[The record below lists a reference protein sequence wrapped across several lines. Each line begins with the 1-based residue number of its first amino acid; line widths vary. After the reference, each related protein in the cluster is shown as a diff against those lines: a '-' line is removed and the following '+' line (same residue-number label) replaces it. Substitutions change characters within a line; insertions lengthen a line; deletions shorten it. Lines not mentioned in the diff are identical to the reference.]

1 MNADIYSE
9 IAKRTG
15 GDVYIGVVGPVRTG
29 KSTFIKRFMESLVLP
44 NIENSFDRERAQ
56 DEMPQSAAGRT
67 VMTAEP
73 KFIPDE
79 AVRVNLS
86 DNVSARVRMVDCV
99 GYMIPDA
106 MGQTE
111 DGGPRMVH
119 TPWRDEPMP
128 FAEAAEYGTRKVIT
142 DHSTVGIVVT
152 GDGTVGEFPRQS
164 YVSAETRVIN
174 ELKVLGKPF
183 AVIMNSA
190 DPSREESIRLATAL
204 EEEHGVPVALVSC
217 LELSSEDVKHILEM
231 ILTEFPVKEIAVDV
245 PAWLGALGEGH
256 PIYESVKDGIL
267 GCGANIKRIADLKD
281 AIRPLEDNCYVSSV
295 ALTGVDLGSGK
306 ARVSVNMPE
315 ELYYK
320 TLGELT
326 GFEITGED
334 TLVGLLR
341 ELSEMKR
348 SYDKI
353 SKALNDVNNVGYGIV
368 MPDVSELTLFEPEV
382 IKQNGGYGVKLK
394 ASGPSIHMIKANIE
408 TEINPIVG
416 TEVQAEELVER
427 LKGEFEASPEA
438 LWESNIFGKTL
449 SSLVSDG
456 LDSKLSHMPPEARER
471 LGQTLEKAINEGSGG
486 LICIIL

>member
-1 MNADIYSE
+1 MNADIYTE

-15 GDVYIGVVGPVRTG
+15 GDIYIGVVGPVRTG

-44 NIENSFDRERAQ
+44 NIENAYDRERAQ
-56 DEMPQSAAGRT
+56 DEMPQSAAGKT

-79 AVRVNLS
+79 AVRVSLN

-106 MGQTE
+106 MGQLE

-128 FAEAAEYGTRKVIT
+128 FSEAAEYGTRKVIT

-204 EEEHGVPVALVSC
+204 EEEYGVPVALVSC

-231 ILTEFPVKEIAVDV
+231 ILKEFPVREIAVDV
-245 PAWLGALGEGH
+245 PAWLCALGDTH
-256 PIYESVKDGIL
+256 PIYQSVRDGIIE
-267 GCGANIKRIADLKD
+267 CGANVRRIADLSD
-281 AIRPLEDNCYVSSV
+281 AVKPLEENCYVYSATV
-295 ALTGVDLGSGK
+295 TDVDLGSGK
-306 ARVSVNMPE
+306 ARVSVNMPD

-326 GFEITGED
+326 GFDITGED

-341 ELSEMKR
+341 ELSEMKK

-353 SKALNDVNNVGYGIV
+353 AKALSEVENEGYGIV
-368 MPDVSELTLFEPEV
+368 IPDVSELSLEEPQV
-382 IKQNGGYGVKLK
+382 IKQNGGYGVRLK

-416 TEVQAEELVER
+416 TEAQAEELVTR

-438 LWESNIFGKTL
+438 LWKSNIFGKTL

-456 LDSKLSHMPPEARER
+456 LESKLAHMSPDARER
-471 LGQTLEKAINEGSGG
+471 LGDTLEKVINEGSGG

>member
-1 MNADIYSE
+1 MNADIYTE

-15 GDVYIGVVGPVRTG
+15 GDIYIGVVGPVRTG

-44 NIENSFDRERAQ
+44 NIENAYDRERAQ
-56 DEMPQSAAGRT
+56 DEMPQSAAGKT

-79 AVRVNLS
+79 AVRVSLN

-106 MGQTE
+106 MGQLE

-128 FAEAAEYGTRKVIT
+128 FSEAAEYGTRKVIT

-164 YVSAETRVIN
+164 YVSAEARVIN
-174 ELKVLGKPF
+174 ELKALGKPF

-190 DPSREESIRLATAL
+190 DPSREESIRAATAL
-204 EEEHGVPVALVSC
+204 EEEYGVPVALVSC

-231 ILTEFPVKEIAVDV
+231 ILKEFPVREIAVDV
-245 PAWLGALGEGH
+245 PAWLCALGDTH
-256 PIYESVKDGIL
+256 PIYQSVRDGIIE
-267 GCGANIKRIADLKD
+267 CGANVRRIADLSD
-281 AIRPLEDNCYVSSV
+281 AVKPLEENCYVYSATVS
-295 ALTGVDLGSGK
+295 AVDLGSGK
-306 ARVSVNMPE
+306 ARVSVNMPD

-326 GFEITGED
+326 GFDITGED

-341 ELSEMKR
+341 ELS
-348 SYDKI
+348 
-353 SKALNDVNNVGYGIV
+353 
-368 MPDVSELTLFEPEV
+368 
-382 IKQNGGYGVKLK
+382 
-394 ASGPSIHMIKANIE
+394 
-408 TEINPIVG
+408 
-416 TEVQAEELVER
+416 
-427 LKGEFEASPEA
+427 
-438 LWESNIFGKTL
+438 
-449 SSLVSDG
+449 
-456 LDSKLSHMPPEARER
+456 
-471 LGQTLEKAINEGSGG
+471 
-486 LICIIL
+486 